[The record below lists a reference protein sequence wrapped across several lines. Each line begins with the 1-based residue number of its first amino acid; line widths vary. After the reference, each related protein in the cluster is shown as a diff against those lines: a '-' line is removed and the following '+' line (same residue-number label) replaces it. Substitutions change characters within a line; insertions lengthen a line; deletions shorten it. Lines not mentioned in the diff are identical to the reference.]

1 MSVESGVASETA
13 VEVVREVPVATRAS
27 GDPQVFGWLA
37 FVVGST
43 CLGLQLVGYVPA
55 GTLGAPLSIIF
66 GCTALALLISTI
78 WAAYLGQS
86 YVAGAFGIFC
96 TFWVSYTMLVLG
108 LTHGWFA
115 IAPEAVKATV
125 VAFLIAWAVGIAL
138 LTLSSVRL
146 PSLYTIDIALVDLAL
161 IVLLFA
167 NNSGSAG
174 LTKLGGYV
182 VLTFAAIGAYI
193 WLSVADQS
201 LGGPGYPVGKPM
213 RS

>member
-1 MSVESGVASETA
+1 
-13 VEVVREVPVATRAS
+13 
-27 GDPQVFGWLA
+27 
-37 FVVGST
+37 
-43 CLGLQLVGYVPA
+43 
-55 GTLGAPLSIIF
+55 
-66 GCTALALLISTI
+66 
-78 WAAYLGQS
+78 
-86 YVAGAFGIFC
+86 
-96 TFWVSYTMLVLG
+96 
-108 LTHGWFA
+108 
-115 IAPEAVKATV
+115 

-146 PSLYTIDIALVDLAL
+146 PSLYTLDIALVDLAL